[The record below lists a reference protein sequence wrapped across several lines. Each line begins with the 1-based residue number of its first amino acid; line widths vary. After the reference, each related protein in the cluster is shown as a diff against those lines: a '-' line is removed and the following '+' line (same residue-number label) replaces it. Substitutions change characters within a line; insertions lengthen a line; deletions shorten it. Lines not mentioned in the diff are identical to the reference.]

1 VCYSVAISTLFQAY
15 LTTFLIE
22 PGYEEP
28 IRTIEET
35 LRSEKKFGFNGL
47 YKYIFT
53 DTSDPVDSAIVKDA
67 VLCPDEATCFIWA
80 AVYHNISTV
89 IKYLNMETYPSMRN
103 WTDENDRSLLCELE
117 GGVVIKLDFA
127 MKVSKG
133 FPFFELI
140 DNALSH
146 IVEGGIFMHIK
157 RTGFG
162 QIKME
167 SKLDIPT
174 FADTYYAISIGQLQT
189 AFYLLILG
197 YVLAVVCFVT

>member
-1 VCYSVAISTLFQAY
+1 MLK
-15 LTTFLIE
+15 
-22 PGYEEP
+22 
-28 IRTIEET
+28 
-35 LRSEKKFGFNGL
+35 SEKKFGFNSL
-47 YKYIFT
+47 YKYFFT

-67 VLCPDEATCFIWA
+67 AHCPDEATCFIWA

-89 IKYLNMETYPSMRN
+89 IKDWNMETYLSMGN
-103 WTDENDRSLLCELE
+103 WTGENDRPLLCELE
-117 GGVVIKLDFA
+117 GGIVIKLDFA

-146 IVEGGIFMHIK
+146 IVECGIFMHIK
-157 RTGFG
+157 KTGFG

-167 SKLDIPT
+167 SMLDIPT
-174 FADTYYAISIGQLQT
+174 FADTYNAISVGHLQT

-197 YVLAVVCFVT
+197 YVLAVVCFVTEIMWHRYRSKGRGRTWASLIYRQK